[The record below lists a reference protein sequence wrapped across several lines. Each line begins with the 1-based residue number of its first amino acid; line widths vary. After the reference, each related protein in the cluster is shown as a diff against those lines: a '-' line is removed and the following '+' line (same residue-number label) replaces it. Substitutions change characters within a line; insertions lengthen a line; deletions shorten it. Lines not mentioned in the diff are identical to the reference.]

1 MSLSPSQPRT
11 VTELDHVRISNLLR
25 RQPAPGGA
33 ASATQV
39 LLDNADLVPSQ
50 DIAPDVVTMYTRVRV
65 ADPQTGVQRELT
77 VCYPPD
83 ADVGTGFVSVLS
95 PVGAALLGVGPSHR
109 WWRVELPLVRRSVA
123 AGAGLALRSAE
134 SGVLSIWRD
143 NV

>member
-1 MSLSPSQPRT
+1 MSLSPSQSRT

-95 PVGAALLGVGPSHR
+95 PVGAALLGVS
-109 WWRVELPLVRRSVA
+109 
-123 AGAGLALRSAE
+123 AGSTTHWTTPDGHSDSAQVQE
-134 SGVLSIWRD
+134 VLFQPEASGEFTK
-143 NV
+143 

>member
-25 RQPAPGGA
+25 RQPAPSGA
-33 ASATQV
+33 ASAIEA

-95 PVGAALLGVGPSHR
+95 PVGAALLGVS
-109 WWRVELPLVRRSVA
+109 
-123 AGAGLALRSAE
+123 AGSTTHWTTPDGHSDSAQVQE
-134 SGVLSIWRD
+134 VLFQPEASGEFTK
-143 NV
+143 